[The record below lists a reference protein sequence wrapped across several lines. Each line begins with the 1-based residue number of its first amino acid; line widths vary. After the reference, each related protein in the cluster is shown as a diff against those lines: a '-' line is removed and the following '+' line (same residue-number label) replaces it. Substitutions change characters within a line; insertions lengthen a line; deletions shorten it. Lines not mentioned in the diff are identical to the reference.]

1 MADLEEDSRQ
11 LRQYLVKMYIETWR
25 FARKVARVSIKLNGS
40 DQQRLGSQREWLD
53 MQWEQV
59 LRAEE
64 LGLTVHRLRGE
75 TYDEGLA
82 LEIMNADECGEEGV
96 YAISDVI
103 EPLITDTQG
112 HTINV
117 GKVFLRRVEHE

>member
-1 MADLEEDSRQ
+1 MADFEEDSRQ

-25 FARKVARVSIKLNGS
+25 FARRVERVSIKLNGS
-40 DQQRLGSQREWLD
+40 DQTRLKSQREWLC

-59 LRAEE
+59 LSAAEV
-64 LGLTVHRLRGE
+64 GLTVRRLQGE
-75 TYDEGLA
+75 KYDAGRA

-96 YAISDVI
+96 YEIGDVI
-103 EPLITDTQG
+103 EPLITDRQG

-117 GKVFLRRVEHE
+117 GKVFLWRAEHE